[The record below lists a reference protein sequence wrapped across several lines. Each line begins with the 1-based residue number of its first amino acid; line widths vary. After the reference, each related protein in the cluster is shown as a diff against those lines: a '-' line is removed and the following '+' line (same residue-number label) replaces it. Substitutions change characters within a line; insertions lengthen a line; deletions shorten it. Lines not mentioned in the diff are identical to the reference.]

1 MDTVAEEDWKE
12 ELCEAKDFK
21 IPIYNTEDG
30 ISLSLANLG
39 AYGLI
44 FIYRVGYAWIEVVY
58 HTLWSGWYEWHWVID
73 REEPWWLITGDKGK
87 GDAELFNS
95 LYTKYESCWNKKWAA
110 GLTR

>member
-44 FIYRVGYAWIEVVY
+44 FIYRVRYA
-58 HTLWSGWYEWHWVID
+58 
-73 REEPWWLITGDKGK
+73 
-87 GDAELFNS
+87 
-95 LYTKYESCWNKKWAA
+95 
-110 GLTR
+110 